1 MTQCWEMPRLHQRT
15 ELTFP
20 SWSLLELRVDRW
32 SRRQL
37 PLTLPSCRA
46 TGLRERAADPPFAIL
61 LPSFAQQ
68 PPETSKPEHRIFS
81 RLMAENGA
89 TVLCGKPY
97 QPPGPR
103 QPG

>member
-46 TGLRERAADPPFAIL
+46 TGLRERAADPPFANPI
-61 LPSFAQQ
+61 AQ
-68 PPETSKPEHRIFS
+68 
-81 RLMAENGA
+81 
-89 TVLCGKPY
+89 LCTAA
-97 QPPGPR
+97 PR
-103 QPG
+103 DLKTRTQNFL